1 MALAHDHG
9 WLAAERTEF
18 LARMLGG
25 VTAVARL
32 LDVSASQPSRWRQ
45 GKEQPS
51 QAVAQRLL
59 DLDHVVARLA
69 LLWDESLIEAWLISP
84 NAHLGGAAPI
94 DVLRASGARE
104 VLDAIDAELQGAFA

>member
-1 MALAHDHG
+1 MALAEDHG

-18 LARMLGG
+18 LARTLGG
-25 VTAVARL
+25 ITAVARL

-51 QAVAQRLL
+51 QVVAQRLL

-69 LLWDESLIEAWLISP
+69 LLWDESLIEPWLVSP
-84 NAHLGGAAPI
+84 NAHLSGATPI
-94 DVLRASGARE
+94 DVLRAAGARD